1 MNIVDELHAI
11 AAALHSAKIPYA
23 VCGGIAVTAY
33 GATRSTKDIDMA
45 IAREHLAAALETV
58 DEGRARLRGDAMS
71 PDAFASAVAQRL
83 DELRA
88 LDDMTRYLHHAMRSS
103 KPPAR

>member
-1 MNIVDELHAI
+1 MTREPDP
-11 AAALHSAKIPYA
+11 AA
-23 VCGGIAVTAY
+23 V
-33 GATRSTKDIDMA
+33 
-45 IAREHLAAALETV
+45 ARRLARLAATYVPETV

-88 LDDMTRYLHHAMRSS
+88 LDDMTRYLHQAMRSP